1 VIGPTEPPAES
12 RRVGCWAMFV
22 VLCLTPGLVLLG
34 FGAWVH
40 ANGGNRAVLVAGG
53 AFLLLG
59 SFVLLVLRRAT
70 RR

>member
-1 VIGPTEPPAES
+1 
-12 RRVGCWAMFV
+12 MFV

-59 SFVLLVLRRAT
+59 SFVLLVLRGAT

>member
-1 VIGPTEPPAES
+1 MSRVNEPPAES
-12 RRVGCWAMFV
+12 RRVGCWAVLV
-22 VLCLTPGLVLLG
+22 VVSLTPGLVLLG

-53 AFLLLG
+53 AFLALG
-59 SFVLLVLRRAT
+59 AFVLLVLRGAM